1 MKKILV
7 SIAALCVGLSFNA
20 AAQAAN
26 ITLAWDANLAAENII
41 KYTVY
46 QAVGPTG
53 SFVKVSDTTS
63 TTLLIPNLTPGLYRF
78 QVTASNVWAESA
90 PSNIV
95 QTPVTPATAPKNLR
109 IVIP

>member
-1 MKKILV
+1 MKKILI
-7 SIAALCVGLSFNA
+7 SIAALFAAFNA
-20 AAQAAN
+20 VAQAAN
-26 ITLAWDANLAAENII
+26 ITVAWDANPAAESVI

-46 QAVGPTG
+46 QAIGPTG

-78 QVTASNVWAESA
+78 QVTASSVWGESA